1 MAKKVTQEDIE
12 QMNELYLEL
21 HTYAAV
27 SRAVGFSAGTVKKYI
42 IPDYQSKNS
51 LQVTAANPIPK
62 LNEYKINFDIR
73 LSKEEQIEIE
83 ELWEEIL
90 I

>member
-27 SRAVGFSAGTVKKYI
+27 SRAVGFSAGTVKRYI
-42 IPDYQSKNS
+42 IPNYQSKDS
-51 LQVTAANPIPK
+51 LQVTAAKSIPK

-83 ELWEEIL
+83 KLWEEIL
-90 I
+90 V

>member
-27 SRAVGFSAGTVKKYI
+27 SRAVGFSAGTVKRYI
-42 IPDYQSKNS
+42 IPNYQSKDS
-51 LQVTAANPIPK
+51 LQVTAAKSIPK
-62 LNEYKINFDIR
+62 LNEYKINFDIG

-83 ELWEEIL
+83 KLWEEIL
-90 I
+90 V